1 MFGLRAGRL
10 VGWEV
15 GAEFLCAV
23 GDGSADAVGTRV
35 AVGTGVTVG
44 SGVAVGTG
52 VTVGSGVEV
61 GGCVGLLCLLRLGDA
76 SVAVAVGVCVAVW
89 VVVGV

>member
-44 SGVAVGTG
+44 SGV
-52 VTVGSGVEV
+52 EV

-89 VVVGV
+89 VAVGVCVAVWVVVGV